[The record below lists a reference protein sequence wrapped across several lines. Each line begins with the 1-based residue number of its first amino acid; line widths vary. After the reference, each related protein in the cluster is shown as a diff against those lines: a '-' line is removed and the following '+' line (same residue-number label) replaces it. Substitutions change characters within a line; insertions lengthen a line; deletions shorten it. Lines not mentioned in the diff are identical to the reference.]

1 MLVNPPMTASTHGTI
16 PSNPAQSHITLIDS
30 LRRGNGT
37 MTTPFWKPASHKW
50 EVSAVQLQEINSSC
64 KVLSGGGQLSVHCTI
79 RHFMARRS
87 GVSW

>member
-16 PSNPAQSHITLIDS
+16 PSNPAQRHITLIDS

-37 MTTPFWKPASHKW
+37 MTTPFWKPTSHKW